1 MGRSDD
7 LLEQEREMII
17 EELRLA
23 QEGEEINEG
32 VSIIEVEPGQQSV
45 TVPRGKWVLRFP
57 VSNCPVPDALFLLFG
72 SCEPNG
78 PIRTDR
84 MGYGAEV
91 KSTTKFR
98 ITGKVENFSE
108 VVSVRCSLGCCNSK
122 EDIPSWIPEENNN
135 DD

>member
-1 MGRSDD
+1 MGHSND

-45 TVPRGKWVLRFP
+45 TLPPAPCKWVLRYK
-57 VSNCPVPDALFLLFG
+57 VSNCDVPDSFFLLFG

-78 PIRTDR
+78 PIRIDR
-84 MGYGAEV
+84 TGYGAEV
-91 KSTTKFR
+91 KSTAKFR
-98 ITGKVENFSE
+98 IKGE
-108 VVSVRCSLGCCNSK
+108 
-122 EDIPSWIPEENNN
+122 I
-135 DD
+135 